1 MLDPIIRWFVRVFAA
16 IGRGIGMAVAAILWP
31 FAAATRWVRGRSGW
45 VKATAIAVVVLF
57 FGLNLYFMWQT
68 QVWRGFNPD
77 FADRYDATPT
87 TVSAG
92 EAVAPEAGTAT
103 TRTCAP
109 SQIVNAASDL
119 IRFNVDENAW
129 VPSMRFY
136 KLGFFGLDWA
146 RTPYFDNKASF
157 QLGVHSAVQRTAV
170 ELTDTLGRV
179 RGTSEIDRDL
189 REARGALQ
197 FDEETW
203 YFGLEPFGPKTPT
216 PSFYRTGATFL
227 DRFNTRL
234 EACDATFDARADN
247 LINLLDR
254 IAKDIGSTS
263 EAIRNRAELRN
274 TGWFDTLA
282 DNEFWRAVGQL
293 YGYYG
298 VIKGAQTD
306 FSDVIQTRGLT
317 ALWDRMEEQLR
328 TALELSPLIV
338 SNGDEDGFVMP
349 THLTTMGFYVLRVR
363 ANMTEIRD
371 VLQR

>member
-1 MLDPIIRWFVRVFAA
+1 MLDPVIQFFARAFAA
-16 IGRGIGMAVAAILWP
+16 VGRGIGTVVAAILWP
-31 FAAATRWVRGRSGW
+31 FAAAARWYRRRGGL
-45 VKATAIAVVVLF
+45 VKLVVGGLVAVFLL
-57 FGLNLYFMWQT
+57 LNVYFMWQT
-68 QVWRGFNPD
+68 QVWSGFDPNY
-77 FADRYDATPT
+77 ADRYDATPT

-92 EAVAPEAGTAT
+92 EAVAPEASGQS

-109 SQIVNAASDL
+109 SQIVRAASDL
-119 IRFNVDENAW
+119 TRFNVDENAW
-129 VPSMRFY
+129 VPSMIFY
-136 KLGFFGLDWA
+136 KMGFFGIDWA
-146 RTPYFDNKASF
+146 NTPFFDNKASF

-170 ELTDTLGRV
+170 ELTDALGRV
-179 RGTSEIDRDL
+179 RGTSEIDADL
-189 REARGALQ
+189 RDARGAMQ
-197 FDEETW
+197 FDESTW
-203 YFGLEPFGPKTPT
+203 YFGLDPFGPKTPT
-216 PSFYRTGATFL
+216 PSFYRTGANKL
-227 DRFNTRL
+227 DSFNERL
-234 EACDATFDARADN
+234 SQCNASFDARADN

-274 TGWFDTLA
+274 SGWFDVRA

-298 VIKGAQTD
+298 VVKAAQTD